1 MQGERGARKL
11 RVLEERVTLSWVK
24 KGMRAQR
31 K

>member
-11 RVLEERVTLSWVK
+11 RVLEETVNLSWVK